1 MKKFIPL
8 FSVILVSL
16 ISCRED
22 NEITLPDNLQN
33 KVEILGKTALDGKS
47 NKENAL
53 IVKDTII
60 YSSSKEETD
69 PPVKNGDHWRP

>member
-8 FSVILVSL
+8 FIVILVSL

-22 NEITLPDNLQN
+22 NEVTIPDNLKN
-33 KVEILGKTALDGKS
+33 KTEISGKTALDEKS
-47 NKENAL
+47 KNENAL
-53 IVKDTII
+53 IGKDSII
-60 YSSSKEETD
+60 LSSKEETD